1 MSLRRDLRHGLRI
14 GRAEFKRSVRQQLAS
29 RRQLIGLGVAVL
41 FFGGNLLFALPTA
54 YALGRAASSIT
65 TSPFFAAAA
74 TLVPVAL
81 FLLAVFR
88 TLERIGKSDRADL
101 LLATVHPRA
110 VVVGLITAEIGR
122 LTAWFA
128 LPLAAFVTTFALGL
142 GAPSVPLLA
151 GLVVLPIACWAAVW
165 GYAAG
170 LAILRGLQRLPTV
183 RRTLKTGGVI
193 VMLVVLVASQFVGQY
208 VAEYEVSLA
217 ALLDGLSIPPLAE
230 YIALAFLGT
239 PLAEPV
245 SPAALLVLAGLVAT
259 TPLGLVVAT
268 RQASTLWFTDAPT
281 RDATKS
287 ATTSSGGFQ
296 APRPFA
302 WRKAGRIAWGV
313 LVRGVRNPGELG
325 HLVMAAFFIGPLG
338 TTVVQASS
346 GSLGPLVAGL
356 SVGLATYLAGA
367 TFGLNP
373 LGDDR
378 PHLPVL
384 LLTPTDP
391 PTLVRGRVLAGL
403 AIGCPVAVLGSL
415 ASILLGTAPGYA
427 VAFAAVG
434 LGMCLAAALFA
445 VGLGAAYPIY
455 EERQFWGTETI
466 VPSTLVL
473 MGYTFIVG
481 IGTAIGLIT
490 TWYLITGHVALTPV
504 LGIGLSIYLLLTIGP
519 SYGLYRYALRRYR
532 QYRLG

>member
-14 GRAEFKRSVRQQLAS
+14 GRAEFRRSVRQQLGS
-29 RRQLIGLGVAVL
+29 RRQLIGLGVVVL

-128 LPLAAFVTTFALGL
+128 LPLAAFVTAFALGL

-151 GLVVLPIACWAAVW
+151 GLVVLPVACWAAVW
-165 GYAAG
+165 GYAGG
-170 LAILRGLQRLPTV
+170 LAVLRGLRRLPTI
-183 RRTLKTGGVI
+183 RRTLKIGGVI
-193 VMLVVLVASQFVGQY
+193 LMLAALVASQFAGQY
-208 VAEYEVSLA
+208 LAESEVSLA
-217 ALLDGLSIPPLAE
+217 ALLDGLSVPPLTE
-230 YIALAFLGT
+230 YVALAFLGT
-239 PLAEPV
+239 PLAQPV
-245 SPAALLVLAGLVAT
+245 SPAALLVFVGLVAT

-281 RDATKS
+281 RDATKP
-287 ATTSSGGFQ
+287 ATSSGGFR

-313 LVRGVRNPGELG
+313 LVRGVRNPGEFG
-325 HLVMAAFFIGPLG
+325 HLVMAVFFIGPLG
-338 TTVVQASS
+338 TTVVQSSS

-356 SVGLATYLAGA
+356 CIGIATYLAGA

-373 LGDDR
+373 LGEDR
-378 PHLPVL
+378 PQLPVL

-403 AIGCPVAVLGSL
+403 AVACPIAVLGSL
-415 ASILLGTAPGYA
+415 ASILLGTAPVYA
-427 VAFAAVG
+427 AVFAAVG

-445 VGLGAAYPIY
+445 VGIGAAYPIY
-455 EERQFWGTETI
+455 EERQFWGTETV
-466 VPSTLVL
+466 VPSTLVI

-481 IGTAIGLIT
+481 VGTAIGLVT
-490 TWYLITGHVALTPV
+490 TWYLITGHIAVTPALGV
-504 LGIGLSIYLLLTIGP
+504 GLTIYLLLTVGP
-519 SYGLYRYALRRYR
+519 SYGAYRYALRRYR
-532 QYRLG
+532 RYTLD